1 MLNQLFESLQKR
13 LRPEDVAEM
22 ILVALKNDLSA
33 PETKL
38 LQKAAAHS
46 LKKQWQQLTSMAQ
59 DFYRPVAPVKQAR
72 KAVELF
78 ETAFVLS
85 EKDCASVE
93 KVSKLVKRISAEIR
107 KNAGGNSFKFDRL
120 NNQQRVESGLD
131 ISRRRYN
138 KLFRFLTRFELKIE
152 TYKRELRKYRA
163 TRIAKSSLATEIE
176 YQDFAAS
183 LDAACFI
190 AYFTARANRR
200 SVFTDQ
206 SQDRPFD
213 EVAAMLLNRF
223 KRNPNPAGWR
233 AISYVM
239 PDAEIVARLSDE
251 DKVLLSAEW
260 LAVLTDIAE
269 LLKETWERSRFDR
282 AKMIVRRGDDSST
295 WNALAG
301 AWNSARQGWFSTVQ
315 ALGMTSEIERMCFG
329 KVMRLMAADVAAWHL
344 ASGGDVEP
352 DTLVWAELPA
362 PWQVLAGEAECSRE
376 LVESVCR
383 KHNIDPLKK
392 GWTQPRGNR
401 AAVEFKPTPE
411 LVHGVAVA
419 HPELALVLRKA
430 GWFSGKPKTFKE
442 LPENAPDFIVE
453 RDATGAATGVT
464 LKSDDANGQTTIEQ
478 QNESND

>member
-22 ILVALKNDLSA
+22 ILVALKNDLSP

-38 LQKAAAHS
+38 LQKVAAHS
-46 LKKQWQQLTSMAQ
+46 LKNSWQQFTSMAQ
-59 DFYRPVAPVKQAR
+59 DFYRPVAPVNQAH
-72 KAVELF
+72 KAIELF
-78 ETAFVLS
+78 ETAYHLP

-107 KNAGGNSFKFDRL
+107 KNAGGNSFKFNRL
-120 NNQQRVESGLD
+120 NNQQRADSGLD

-138 KLFRFLTRFELKIE
+138 KLFRFLARFELKIE

-183 LDAACFI
+183 LDAACFV

-200 SVFTDQ
+200 NVFTNQ

-213 EVAAMLLNRF
+213 EAAAMLLDRF
-223 KRNPNPAGWR
+223 KRNSVSAGWR
-233 AISYVM
+233 AIAFAM

-251 DKVLLSAEW
+251 DKVLLYGKW
-260 LAVLTDIAE
+260 LAVLNDIAE
-269 LLKETWERSRFDR
+269 LMRETWERSRFDR
-282 AKMIVRRGDDSST
+282 ATMIVRRGDDSST

-301 AWNSARQGWFSTVQ
+301 AWNAARQGWLSTAE
-315 ALGMTSEIERMCFG
+315 ALGINQEIERMCFG
-329 KVMRLMAADVAAWHL
+329 KAMRLMAADVAAWHR
-344 ASGGDVEP
+344 ASGGALEP

-362 PWQVLAGEAECSRE
+362 PWQVLAGEADCPRE

-383 KHNIDPLKK
+383 KHNVDPIKK
-392 GWTQPRGNR
+392 GWIFPRGNR
-401 AAVEFKPTPE
+401 TAVEFKPTPE

-430 GWFSGKPKTFKE
+430 GWFSGKLKTFKE

-453 RDATGAATGVT
+453 RDSTGAATGVT
-464 LKSDDANGQTTIEQ
+464 LKSDDANGQNASRQ
-478 QNESND
+478 QNESNG